1 MISAL
6 KKTFKLNYT
15 TPYFVPTPDEGIV
28 KRVANFRGFTVRILK
43 NELADLGLTTKFPEI
58 QNYAEAV
65 YFDVMERKKER
76 YLRTCDL
83 FDAVEHCQLNCTLER
98 LPILKKFVHNQK
110 GCHRVYGLECE
121 YCDGG
126 ENPETQKLLVLKK
139 ELAELQK
146 AHDKICKEYR
156 QKSRE
161 IQELEKENE
170 PVVKRM
176 KLDDSYELSID
187 DEERNAPSTSNLS

>member
-28 KRVANFRGFTVRILK
+28 KRVANFVNKDFGNVPAKELRDVKERIHS
-43 NELADLGLTTKFPEI
+43 
-58 QNYAEAV
+58 V